1 MSFRNVIVI
10 HCMLIIGMF
19 FANPQ
24 YAYAHIPYLAS
35 DKHNSPESAL
45 EIEDITISSVVYQTI
60 HDNSPESWIKFNGI
74 KGETLYFQMGIPKL
88 NRLQNYSPDVDLFRY
103 NDIEHS
109 KYMDTI
115 QKGKGLRYSSYNI
128 KNPEIFHEPFTNTTS
143 WVLFE
148 KSLVLPETGTYF
160 LTSFSEQSQT
170 GKLWIAIGK
179 EESFGI
185 SDLGKLPASISQIR
199 SFYEVGSINSLLSYT
214 NVIYVV
220 FVLIAA
226 SFVTGLILLW
236 LKILKWIRNN

>member
-1 MSFRNVIVI
+1 
-10 HCMLIIGMF
+10 MLIIGMF
-19 FANPQ
+19 FGNPQ
-24 YAYAHIPYLAS
+24 NAYAHIPYLAS

-60 HDNSPESWIKFNGI
+60 HDNSPESWIKFDGI
-74 KGETLYFQMGIPKL
+74 KGETLYFQMGVPKL
-88 NRLQNYSPDVDLFRY
+88 SRLQNYRPDVVLFTY
-103 NDIEHS
+103 SDIEHR
-109 KYMDTI
+109 KYTDTI
-115 QKGKGLRYSSYNI
+115 QKDKGLRYSSYNI

-148 KSLVLPETGTYF
+148 KNLVLPETGTYF

-199 SFYEVGSINSLLSYT
+199 SFYEIGSINSVLSYT

-220 FVLIAA
+220 VVLIAA